1 MKPMVPTSHQNGST
15 EGYILTNLEAM
26 KVFKFGGA
34 SVKDAEAVKNLK
46 TIIEQESE
54 DRLLIVISAMDKTT
68 NWLERVVE
76 AFKADQNWKEPLQKV
91 FDFHRYQLQQLIGN
105 ALSDANESIDKIQH
119 YAFTFLDQDENSEF
133 DFIYDQI
140 VSLGEILS
148 TKIIAAYLI
157 KEGLDVT
164 WTDARKLV
172 HTDNSYRDA
181 KVNWEETEKR
191 INEFWESE
199 TSTFIITQGFIG
211 GGEHKRMT
219 TLGREGSDFSAA
231 IFAYCLSAESVT
243 IWKDVTGMLNADP
256 KYFSN
261 TSLLENIS
269 YREAIELS
277 YYGASVIHPKTIKP
291 LENKHIPLY
300 VKSFKEPNQPG
311 SVINDNTSE
320 DSKIPSYIFQSD
332 QVLISISSRD
342 FSFIVEEHIS
352 DIFKRFAAHRLKIQ
366 TMQNSAISFSV
377 SVANQ
382 PKQIKT
388 LMEEL
393 KNDYKVLYNEGLEL
407 LTIRHFNQQIV
418 DELIKGREVMLEQKT
433 RHTMRILMRGQKH
446 K

>member
-1 MKPMVPTSHQNGST
+1 
-15 EGYILTNLEAM
+15 
-26 KVFKFGGA
+26 
-34 SVKDAEAVKNLK
+34 
-46 TIIEQESE
+46 
-54 DRLLIVISAMDKTT
+54 MDKTT
-68 NWLERVVE
+68 NWLERVVV
-76 AFKADQNWKEPLQKV
+76 AFTSDEEWKKPLLQV
-91 FDFHRYQLQQLIGN
+91 FDFHRTQLEQLLGKEN
-105 ALSDANESIDKIQH
+105 SSASDSLDKIQH
-119 YAFTFLDQDENSEF
+119 YAFTFLEQDENSNF

-148 TKIIAAYLI
+148 TKIIAAYLEH
-157 KEGLDVT
+157 EGLDIT

-172 HTDNSYRDA
+172 HTDNTYRDA
-181 KVNWEETEKR
+181 KVNWDETETR
-191 INEFWESE
+191 INEFWNTENSH
-199 TSTFIITQGFIG
+199 FVITQGFIG

-231 IFAYCLSAESVT
+231 IFAYCLTASSVT
-243 IWKDVTGMLNADP
+243 IWKDVPGMLNADP
-256 KYFSN
+256 KHFSN

-269 YREAIELS
+269 YREAVELS

-300 VKSFKEPNQPG
+300 VKSFKDPEATG

-320 DSKIPSYIFQSD
+320 DSKIPSYIFKSD

-352 DIFKRFAAHRLKIQ
+352 DIFKRFAAHRLNIQ

-382 PKQIKT
+382 PSQIQA
-388 LMEEL
+388 LLEDL
-393 KNDYKVLYNEGLEL
+393 KKDYKVLYNEGLEL
-407 LTIRHFNQQIV
+407 LTIRHFSEQIV
-418 DELIKGREVMLEQKT
+418 SELIKGREVMLEQKT

-446 K
+446 Q

>member
-1 MKPMVPTSHQNGST
+1 
-15 EGYILTNLEAM
+15 M

-34 SVKDAEAVKNLK
+34 SVKDAQAVRNLK
-46 TIIEQESE
+46 QIIEREKS
-54 DRLLIVISAMDKTT
+54 DLLLIVVSAMDKTT
-68 NWLERVVE
+68 NWLERVVI
-76 AFKADQNWKEPLQKV
+76 AFTSDEEWKKPLLQV
-91 FDFHRYQLQQLIGN
+91 FDFHRSQLELLIGN
-105 ALSDANESIDKIQH
+105 EAQDASEALDKIQH
-119 YAFTFLDQDENSEF
+119 YAFTFLEQDENSEY

-148 TKIIAAYLI
+148 TKIIAAFLQ

-164 WTDARKLV
+164 WADARKLV
-172 HTDNSYRDA
+172 HTDNTYRDA
-181 KVNWEETEKR
+181 KVNWAETETR
-191 INEFWESE
+191 VNEFWNIEKSQ
-199 TSTFIITQGFIG
+199 FIITQGFIG

-231 IFAYCLSAESVT
+231 IFAYCLSASSVT
-243 IWKDVTGMLNADP
+243 IWKDVPGMLNADP
-256 KYFSN
+256 KHFSN

-269 YREAIELS
+269 YREAVELS

-300 VKSFKEPNQPG
+300 VKSFKDPEASG

-320 DSKIPSYIFQSD
+320 DSKIPSYIFKSD

-352 DIFKRFAAHRLKIQ
+352 DIFKRFAAHRLNIQ

-382 PKQIKT
+382 PSQIQA
-388 LMEEL
+388 LLEDL
-393 KNDYKVLYNEGLEL
+393 KKDYKVLYNEGLEL
-407 LTIRHFNQQIV
+407 LTIRHFNEQIV
-418 DELIKGREVMLEQKT
+418 SELIKGREVMLEQKT
-433 RHTMRILMRGQKH
+433 RHTMRILMRGQKQQ
-446 K
+446 